1 MSEPVS
7 HEPKWHW
14 HAAPSEKDGT
24 GRRLRALTTKP
35 PGVMAGFVEDN
46 WSQECE
52 KLQHGRDFL
61 WTSKEPRIGQRIE
74 LNCTAPS
81 DKFFRMSGML
91 TAVDNSPPP
100 PGVLPPIMP
109 HCHDKEDHTY
119 DYHYEAF
126 GNTHYFAK
134 ANGLA
139 VLSFDFWPGVSGG
152 DVRPMDPNAVYAV
165 EITCDWTSPQSWLL
179 TGMHLATEKEHG
191 GMDAHEWRYEHLAHE
206 NEECVCEYGDPSLCL
221 RSEKCRYIHLRKHD
235 PRDDPRD
242 D

>member
-46 WSQECE
+46 WSQKCE

-119 DYHYEAF
+119 DYHYEVGSSF
-126 GNTHYFAK
+126 
-134 ANGLA
+134 
-139 VLSFDFWPGVSGG
+139 LSKLFSSFS
-152 DVRPMDPNAVYAV
+152 
-165 EITCDWTSPQSWLL
+165 SPVAPRRR
-179 TGMHLATEKEHG
+179 LAT
-191 GMDAHEWRYEHLAHE
+191 RTI
-206 NEECVCEYGDPSLCL
+206 SL
-221 RSEKCRYIHLRKHD
+221 K
-235 PRDDPRD
+235 PTV
-242 D
+242 